1 MAGFIERAGLNVL
14 FRFDPETAHRLA
26 IRGLS
31 LGVHAKA
38 PPPPPILRTRVLGLD
53 FPSPVGLAAGFDKN
67 AEAVDGLLRLGFG
80 FVEVGTVTPLP
91 QAGNPRPRMFRLE
104 ADEAIINR
112 LGFNNDGA
120 ETILARLAAR
130 RQGGIVGVNLGA
142 NRASTDRIADY
153 VAGVDRFA
161 RHASYLVI
169 NISSPNT
176 PGLRGL
182 QDAESFETLLLRVV
196 AARDEASNGGVTTPL
211 LVKIAP
217 DLDHGALEAIAR
229 IALTSGIDGIVVGN
243 TTIARTGVSDVR
255 LAGEAGGL
263 SGRPLFQR
271 ATIMLARL
279 RALVGPNLPLIGTG
293 GVDTAEAALTKLLA
307 GADLVQVY
315 TGMVFR
321 GHGIAARINA
331 RLAELLAERD
341 FASPEDAVG
350 RETDRWAAMRMP
362 G

>member
-31 LGVHAKA
+31 LGITKA
-38 PPPPPILRTRVLGLD
+38 PPPPPNLRTRVLGLD
-53 FPSPVGLAAGFDKN
+53 FPSPIGLAAGFDKN

-91 QAGNPRPRMFRLE
+91 QAGNPKPRMFRLE

-120 ETILARLAAR
+120 ETIAARLAAR
-130 RQGGIVGVNLGA
+130 KPGGIVGVNLGA
-142 NRASTDRIADY
+142 NRASADRIADY

-161 RHASYLVI
+161 RIASYLVL

-182 QDAESFETLLLRVV
+182 QEAESFETLLLRAV
-196 AARDEASNGGVTTPL
+196 AARDEAANGGTTTPL

-217 DLDHGALEAIAR
+217 DLDDGALEAIAR
-229 IALTSGIDGIVVGN
+229 ITVSSGIDGVVVGN
-243 TTIARTGVSDVR
+243 TTLARTGLTDGR
-255 LAGEAGGL
+255 RAAEAGGL

-279 RALVGPNLPLIGTG
+279 RKLIGPGLPLIGVG

-315 TGMVFR
+315 TGMIYR

-331 RLAELLAERD
+331 RLAQLLAERD

-350 RETDRWAAMRMP
+350 RETDRWAAMPLP

>member
-1 MAGFIERAGLNVL
+1 MAGFVERLGLNVL
-14 FRFDPETAHRLA
+14 FRFDPETAHRMA

-31 LGVHAKA
+31 LNVLPKAAA
-38 PPPPPILRTRVLGLD
+38 PPPTLRTRVLALD
-53 FPSPVGLAAGFDKN
+53 FPSPIGLAAGFDKN

-91 QAGNPRPRMFRLE
+91 QPGNPKPRMFRVE

-112 LGFNNDGA
+112 LGFNNDGMDA
-120 ETILARLAAR
+120 VAARLAAR
-130 RQGGIVGVNLGA
+130 RPGGIVGVNLGA
-142 NRASTDRIADY
+142 NKAAADRIADY
-153 VAGVDRFA
+153 VAGVHRFA
-161 RHASYLVI
+161 RLASYLVI
-169 NISSPNT
+169 NVSSPNT
-176 PGLRGL
+176 PGLRSL
-182 QDAESFETLLLRVV
+182 QDADPFETLLLRVV
-196 AARDEASNGGVTTPL
+196 AARDEAANGGVTTPI

-217 DLDHGALEAIAR
+217 DLDDGALAAIAR
-229 IALTSGIDGIVVGN
+229 IALSSGIDGIVLGN
-243 TTIARTGVSDVR
+243 TTLARTGLTDTSQ
-255 LAGEAGGL
+255 AGEPGGL

-279 RALVGPNLPLIGTG
+279 RALVGPGMPLIGVG

-315 TGMVFR
+315 TAMIYR
-321 GHGIAARINA
+321 GHNIAARINL

-350 RETDRWAAMRMP
+350 RETDRWAAMALP
-362 G
+362 D